1 MTSHQWAISVIKIK
15 TVGSCTIFL
24 FCLVDLFF
32 LFFLLVLRAYR
43 KTGRSVAATNPFK
56 DFPKSFGCFVG
67 EAKRRT
73 LAVLLSLISSLG
85 IQTQMPCSTFPFHL
99 AAAKM
104 QWREL
109 CIMFLY
115 VGVVYI
121 YIRNLDS
128 VRWVGNSVMCREKV
142 LENNNA
148 SKGTSVVVVAVVVV
162 VEVLW
167 VSRF

>member
-85 IQTQMPCSTFPFHL
+85 IKTQMPCSTFPFHL

-104 QWREL
+104 Q
-109 CIMFLY
+109 
-115 VGVVYI
+115 
-121 YIRNLDS
+121 
-128 VRWVGNSVMCREKV
+128 
-142 LENNNA
+142 
-148 SKGTSVVVVAVVVV
+148 
-162 VEVLW
+162 
-167 VSRF
+167 

>member
-1 MTSHQWAISVIKIK
+1 VCSGSLFPPPFLLLLRIDNKSSPIFFFSPLPSLIMTSHQWAISVIKIK

-104 QWREL
+104 Q
-109 CIMFLY
+109 
-115 VGVVYI
+115 
-121 YIRNLDS
+121 
-128 VRWVGNSVMCREKV
+128 
-142 LENNNA
+142 
-148 SKGTSVVVVAVVVV
+148 
-162 VEVLW
+162 
-167 VSRF
+167 